1 MIRSICYLRIT
12 KEIFRTT
19 EIFNKTIQGVY
30 TDTYVI
36 WNFRPEKNKSQN
48 IIKGRTSG
56 LAKPFGGLGGV
67 VSPLSENL

>member
-1 MIRSICYLRIT
+1 MMRSLCYLRIT

-19 EIFNKTIQGVY
+19 EIINMTTQGVY

-48 IIKGRTSG
+48 IIRGRTSG